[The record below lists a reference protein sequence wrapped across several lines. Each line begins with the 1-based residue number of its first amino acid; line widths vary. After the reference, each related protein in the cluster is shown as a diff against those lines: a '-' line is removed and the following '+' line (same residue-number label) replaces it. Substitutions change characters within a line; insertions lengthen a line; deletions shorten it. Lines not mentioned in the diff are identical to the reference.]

1 VQRTAQENP
10 NSILFLHSCQGLL
23 KIIPKTK
30 QVPMQHQPDRMQ
42 KATAAAIGVSRFSQ
56 ILCCGQTSLGMSQ
69 EKKKMQ

>member
-1 VQRTAQENP
+1 VQRTVQENP
-10 NSILFLHSCQGLL
+10 NSVLFLHSLL

-30 QVPMQHQPDRMQ
+30 QVPMQHQLERMQ